1 MRPLQLLGVLAFA
14 IGVILLAFAWHASNA
29 PVDQL
34 SNALTGRFTNQTM
47 TYVFAGAAAAIGGAL
62 LILFGRKG

>member
-29 PVDQL
+29 PVDRL

-47 TYVFAGAAAAIGGAL
+47 AYVFAGAAAAIGGAL